1 MQGLI
6 DDFAHRVSLMRDSV
20 DLATDVVL
28 EKSCEELLPIVCD
41 KASSRCSAFVLA
53 LQSASCSEETTRG
66 GCDVLEKALLDVL
79 SVVQVMHRDLKGQTT
94 LLKKL
99 KGVSAGV
106 FDSVLSLLKVLGA
119 DRGMVNAGTGLVW
132 AELKKLAAL
141 KLSTSAQVKSLL
153 ETAEAN
159 VLDTIEE
166 MQELPAVE
174 DDEDDG
180 LTAAE
185 LGRAAKAL
193 IAVKVG
199 KKN

>member
-1 MQGLI
+1 M
-6 DDFAHRVSLMRDSV
+6 
-20 DLATDVVL
+20 
-28 EKSCEELLPIVCD
+28 CW
-41 KASSRCSAFVLA
+41 
-53 LQSASCSEETTRG
+53 
-66 GCDVLEKALLDVL
+66 EKALLDVL